1 MSPITEPLLQ
11 LDLFKHSADTLSQN
25 ERIAL
30 AYHRAREIGRAYGL
44 TTTDVQTLSPKFWAL
59 HTDPIN
65 SYDMAA
71 FTLLTIQ
78 YNLAAGTLARFL
90 PGRPDL
96 EEVMRDVLDFN
107 VSAQFLLTEVGHGLD
122 ARNLET
128 TATLKSDGGFE
139 LHTPRSAAA
148 KYMPP
153 TSPQPGFPRVAIV
166 IVRLIVNAQDKGL
179 RPFLVWLNDGHTMNK
194 GVSVKLLPRRTG
206 SKPLDHC
213 ITTFNHVQLPSTALL
228 GSIEGSQVDFHQT
241 IRRVH
246 VGTLALTTTLI
257 PILKRAA
264 YIAARYS
271 LRRRV
276 GGSYNDPLPQK
287 GKPILSF
294 RTQQRPILF
303 ALAQVAV
310 WEAYADWSIKS
321 FTDTTINYS
330 MRHGIATTFK
340 AVLTQGTQ
348 ASLFA
353 LSERC
358 GAQGL
363 FEYNHIIEN
372 QLEARGISIAE
383 GDVLV
388 LCIRLATEL
397 LLNRYTLPQ
406 PTDPSSLLAQYEAGL
421 AFKIC
426 NSTLATINSNHRDAE
441 YNNLILPHAQH
452 LIESIGHRMAY
463 EAARAAGVDEDLL
476 ALYEAGVLFH
486 APGWYVSTMGLDIR
500 GVFGN
505 ESVAMDRVLG
515 RLGEVVWGLEQ
526 EVGAYCT
533 APILGDKQWEGFV
546 GGLQEVGAD
555 GSMRKMDED
564 GMVDGIRSM
573 L

>member
-1 MSPITEPLLQ
+1 MSPFTEPLLQ
-11 LDLFKHSADTLSQN
+11 LDVFKQSADALPQK
-25 ERIAL
+25 ERIIL
-30 AYHRAREIGRAYGL
+30 AYNRAREIGRAYGL
-44 TTTDVQTLSPKFWAL
+44 TTTDVQSLSPKFWAL
-59 HTDPIN
+59 HLDPIN
-65 SYDMAA
+65 PYDMAA
-71 FTLLTIQ
+71 FTLLTIH

-90 PGRPDL
+90 PDRPDL
-96 EEVMRDVLDFN
+96 EGVMADILDFN

-122 ARNLET
+122 ARNLEM
-128 TATLKSDGGFE
+128 TATLKPDGGFE
-139 LHTPRSAAA
+139 LHTPHPGAA

-166 IVRLIVNAQDKGL
+166 IARLIVAEQDKGL
-179 RPFLVWLNDGHTMNK
+179 RPFLVWLNDGYTMNT
-194 GVSVKLLPRRTG
+194 GVSVKLLPHRTG

-213 ITTFNHVQLPSTALL
+213 ITTFNHVRLPSTALL
-228 GSIEGSQVDFHQT
+228 GTIEDARVDFHET
-241 IRRVH
+241 IQRVH

-257 PILKRAA
+257 PILKRAT

-276 GGSYNDPLPQK
+276 GGSYDGRAAP
-287 GKPILSF
+287 KPILSF

-303 ALAQVAV
+303 ALAQVTV
-310 WEAYADWSIKS
+310 WEAYADWSTKL
-321 FTDTTINYS
+321 FTDKSIDYS
-330 MRHGIATTFK
+330 IRHGIATTFK

-348 ASLFA
+348 SSLFA

-406 PTDPSSLLAQYEAGL
+406 PTEPSSLLAQYEAGL
-421 AFKIC
+421 AFNIC

-441 YNNLILPHAQH
+441 YNKLILPHAQH

-463 EAARAAGVDEDLL
+463 EAARAAGVDGDLL
-476 ALYEAGVLFH
+476 ALYEAGVLFQ
-486 APGWYVSTMGLDIR
+486 APGWYVATMGLDIR

-505 ESVAMDRVLG
+505 ESGAMDRVLG
-515 RLGEVVWGLEQ
+515 RLGEVIEGLEK
-526 EVGAYCT
+526 EVGAYCK
-533 APILGDKQWEGFV
+533 APILGDEQWAAFVAGLEGIGGDQVVRHEEGRAEFV
-546 GGLQEVGAD
+546 
-555 GSMRKMDED
+555 S
-564 GMVDGIRSM
+564 SM